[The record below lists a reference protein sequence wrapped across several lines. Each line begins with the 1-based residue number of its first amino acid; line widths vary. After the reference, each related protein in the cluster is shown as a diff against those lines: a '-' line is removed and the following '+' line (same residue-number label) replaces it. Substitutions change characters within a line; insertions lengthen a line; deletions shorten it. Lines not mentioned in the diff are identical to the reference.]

1 MAKNLILVTVHPL
14 TPIAPPLAMLHC
26 VSDSKDSTLANW
38 CVSRKAFLQ
47 LLDTL
52 EEAGYKTTH
61 FAELEGQK
69 RPGSFSRK
77 VILTFDDCAKQLFDF
92 AVPQLV
98 KRNLKAAFFMP
109 TAYIGGY
116 NAWDV
121 EKGAA
126 RIEIMDEKDLK
137 ELVRLGMEVGS
148 HSHHHIELKN
158 LSGTE
163 ELKQEV
169 SRSKDVLEAITGR
182 PVYSFAYPFGSVP
195 DNYKSVLSEAGYRYG
210 LSIYQPFET
219 KLALRRFGVYEKD
232 TPATLRKKLSGRYR
246 WMRTLYDA
254 VKKT

>member
-1 MAKNLILVTVHPL
+1 
-14 TPIAPPLAMLHC
+14 MLHC
-26 VSDSKDSTLANW
+26 VSDSMDGSLANW
-38 CVSRKAFLQ
+38 CISRKAFLQ

-61 FAELEGQK
+61 FAELEEQK
-69 RPGSFSRK
+69 KTGNFSRK
-77 VILTFDDCAKQLFDF
+77 VILTFDDCAKHLFDF
-92 AVPQLV
+92 AVPELV
-98 KRNLKAAFFMP
+98 NRRMKAAFFMP

-126 RIEIMDEKDLK
+126 RMELMDEKDLK
-137 ELVRLGMEVGS
+137 ELAGLGMEVGS
-148 HSHHHIELKN
+148 HSHRHIELKK
-158 LSGTE
+158 LSGTD
-163 ELKQEV
+163 ELRQEV
-169 SRSKDVLEAITGR
+169 SRSKERLQDITGK
-182 PVYSFAYPFGSVP
+182 PVHSFAYPFGSVP
-195 DNYKSVLSEAGYRYG
+195 DDYKPVLSAAGYQYG

-254 VKKT
+254 VKKN

>member
-1 MAKNLILVTVHPL
+1 MHPL
-14 TPIAPPLAMLHC
+14 TPIVPPVAMLHC
-26 VSDSKDSTLANW
+26 VSDSREGSLANW
-38 CVSRKAFLQ
+38 CISRKAFLQ
-47 LLDTL
+47 LLNTL
-52 EEAGYKTTH
+52 EEAQCQTTH
-61 FAELEGQK
+61 FAELTEQK
-69 RPGSFSRK
+69 KTGGFSRK
-77 VILTFDDCAKQLFDF
+77 VILTFDDCAKHLLDF
-92 AVPQLV
+92 AVPELV
-98 KRNLKAAFFMP
+98 KRKLKAAFFMP

-121 EKGAA
+121 EKGAE
-126 RIEIMDEKDLK
+126 RMELMNQEDLK

-163 ELKQEV
+163 KLRQEV
-169 SRSKDVLEAITGR
+169 RLSKELLQDITGR

-195 DNYKSVLSEAGYRYG
+195 DDYRTVLSSAGYHYG

-254 VKKT
+254 VKKN